1 MRTQTV
7 RCPEFPAGLTWLNT
21 PRPLTVAGDL
31 RGRVSVLD
39 FWTYC
44 CINCMHVLPVLK
56 RIEARFASQPVAVIG
71 VHSAK
76 FISERDPLNIRRA
89 MERYGVAHPVVVDPD
104 HDIWQRF
111 SVKAWPTLVLVDA
124 EGYVRETL
132 PGEADEASLATR
144 IEKLVKEARDKG
156 VLAVAPIS
164 TTPARAAESSESSE
178 LGAHAS
184 LLRFP
189 GRLHAH
195 GDRLFVSDSGH
206 NRIVITD
213 LHGGVQDVVGR
224 GDEGAQDGE
233 ASQATFRNP
242 QGLAVVGGSL
252 YVADTGN
259 HLLRAVDLE
268 TLQVATVAGTASLGG
283 EPGSH
288 DPREPLSVPL
298 RSPWGLLPMG
308 THLLVAMA
316 GSHQIWVYDPDKR
329 VMAPW
334 AGSGEEEHIDAPLR
348 EAAFA
353 QPSGLAVAGRYLLVA
368 DSEVSSVRAIDL
380 EDGAVRTI
388 VGRGLF
394 DFGDAEGAPDEVL
407 LQHPLDV
414 AADTNVLYVADTYN
428 NKVKAISFG
437 TMQTRTIFGDGDPA
451 KMHEP
456 GGLAVV
462 EGVVLIADTNNHRIL
477 KGDPETGRLSEF
489 TITQGSPS

>member
-1 MRTQTV
+1 MRAQTV

-21 PRPLTVAGDL
+21 SRPLTVAGDL

-56 RIEARFASQPVAVIG
+56 RIEARFATEPVAVIG

-76 FISERDPLNIRRA
+76 FLSERDPLNIRRA
-89 MERYGVAHPVVVDPD
+89 MERYGVEHPVVVDPD

-132 PGEADEASLATR
+132 PGEAGEASLAAH
-144 IEKLVKEARDKG
+144 IERLVKEGRDKG
-156 VLAVAPIS
+156 VLASAPIA
-164 TTPARAAESSESSE
+164 TQAAAATQDPA
-178 LGAHAS
+178 GQGI
-184 LLRFP
+184 LRFP

-195 GDRLFVSDSGH
+195 GDRLFISDSGH

-213 LHGGVQDVVGR
+213 LHGKIEAVVGS
-224 GDEGAQDGE
+224 GKEGAADGE
-233 ASQATFRNP
+233 ASAASFSSP
-242 QGLAVVGGSL
+242 QGLAVIGGSL

-259 HLLRAVDLE
+259 HLLRAMNLE
-268 TLQVATVAGTASLGG
+268 TLQVSTVAGTASLGG

-316 GSHQIWVYDPDKR
+316 GSHQIWVFDPDKN

-334 AGSGEEEHIDAPLR
+334 AGSGEEEHFDAPLR

-368 DSEVSSVRAIDL
+368 DSEISSIRAIDL

-388 VGRGLF
+388 VGKGLF
-394 DFGDAEGAPDEVL
+394 DFGDTEGDPGEVL

-451 KMHEP
+451 TMHEP